1 MYIGSAG
8 ARADQGFQDRSTFRL
23 VPCIESDIL
32 DLLLLVDFLERH

>member
-8 ARADQGFQDRSTFRL
+8 ARADQDFQDRSTFRL
-23 VPCIESDIL
+23 VPCVESDIL